1 MVDGMEASR
10 RGIIAAW
17 QQTCGMTGGSVGTAT
32 GGLLITFMGWRSV
45 FYLAMGPVTLL
56 WLLSFCVLPQ
66 DKAMSRAELSNK
78 LQSFDKVGTLLF
90 VVFSGA
96 ALLVLNRGNDLGW
109 DSNLVMTCA
118 AIAAVSL
125 PLLVLV
131 ERAADHPVLPFS
143 LILADPIAT
152 KCLILGAGTWTSYQ
166 GSTKRISRHTHA
178 TAAAALLLFA
188 ITHCSI
194 VLDTHLV
201 TSQHECSFGR
211 HS

>member
-1 MVDGMEASR
+1 MVDGIEASR

-17 QQTCGMTGGSVGTAT
+17 QQTCGMTGGSVGTAS

-56 WLLSFCVLPQ
+56 WLLSFCVLPE

-78 LQSFDKVGTLLF
+78 LQSFDKMGTLLF

-109 DSNLVMTCA
+109 DSDFVLTCA

-131 ERAADHPVLPFS
+131 ERAAEHPILPFS

-166 GSTKRISRHTHA
+166 GSTKHTPRHTHA
-178 TAAAALLLFA
+178 AAAACSTLLA
-188 ITHCSI
+188 ITQRSI
-194 VLDTHLV
+194 VLDTHLL
-201 TSQHECSFGR
+201 TSQRECFFGH